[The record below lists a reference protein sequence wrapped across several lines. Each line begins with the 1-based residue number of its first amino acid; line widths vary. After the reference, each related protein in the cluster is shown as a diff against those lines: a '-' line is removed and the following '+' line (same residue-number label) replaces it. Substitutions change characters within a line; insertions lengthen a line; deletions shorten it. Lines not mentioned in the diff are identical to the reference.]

1 MTLRELTVDLA
12 HPVIS
17 GNQDVNVAALAYD
30 SRKVKP
36 GTAFI
41 ALRGMKVDGHDF
53 IDTAIKAGAVAIVA
67 ETAPPADATIPWVH
81 TSSSR
86 KAMALMAEVF
96 YRRPDRQLIL
106 GGITG
111 TNGKTTITYLTHYLL
126 NAAMI
131 RSGLLGTICYDL
143 GQNQIEAATHTTP
156 ESLELYKHLST
167 MVENGCRA
175 AVMEVSSHALDMDR
189 VHGLRIG
196 SAVFTNLTQDHLDY
210 HETMER
216 YFEAKTILFDMVAA
230 RPKGRLIINI
240 DDLWGKKLNIKYSS
254 TERVC
259 TYGFGALADF
269 RASNVRYDIMGTT
282 FELTVQ
288 GRQFMVRTPLI
299 GDFNVYNTLAALALS
314 RAMGANLREAVMQMK
329 DAPQVPG
336 RLERVGDDTFK
347 FAVYVDYSHTPD
359 ALVNA
364 LRTLRLLRPRR
375 IITVFGC
382 GGDRDRTK
390 RPAMARAVQE
400 GSDVCIVTTDNPR
413 FEDPAQIFADIVKGF
428 SRKNYVEI
436 PNRAEAIKSAI
447 TNAQPGDIVLIAG
460 KGHETYQDI
469 KGVKHD
475 FDDTRVAHG
484 ALMSRRTARAEKL
497 MNRIQ
502 AEQEEQQAREF
513 EQRAFNNDDPDKSR
527 RKWNE

>member
-17 GNQDVNVAALAYD
+17 GDQDVSVTSLAYD
-30 SRKVKP
+30 SRKVSP
-36 GTAFI
+36 GTVFF
-41 ALRGMKVDGHDF
+41 ALRGAKVDGHDF

-67 ETAPPADATIPWVH
+67 ETAPPEDVSVPWVH
-81 TSSSR
+81 ISSSR
-86 KAMALMAEVF
+86 KALALMAETF
-96 YRRPDRQLIL
+96 YGRPDRQLIL

-111 TNGKTTITYLTHYLL
+111 TNGKTTISYLTHYLL

-131 RSGLLGTICYDL
+131 RSGLLGTVCYDL
-143 GQNQIEAATHTTP
+143 GQNQIQPATHTTP

-210 HETMER
+210 HQTMDR
-216 YFEAKTILFDMVAA
+216 YFEAKTTLFEMVAA
-230 RPKGRLIINI
+230 RPKGRMIINL
-240 DDLWGKKLNIKYSS
+240 DDLWGKKLIIKFAS
-254 TERVC
+254 TERVS

-269 RASNVRYDIMGTT
+269 RAANVRYDITGTT
-282 FELTVQ
+282 FELTFQ

-299 GDFNVYNTLAALALS
+299 GDFNVYNTLAALALAK
-314 RAMGANLREAVMQMK
+314 AMGANLREAVTHMK
-329 DAPQVPG
+329 TAPQVPG

-364 LRTLRLLRPRR
+364 LRTLRLLRPTR

-390 RPAMARAVQE
+390 RPLMARAVQE
-400 GSDVCIVTTDNPR
+400 GSDVCILTSDNPR
-413 FEDPAQIFADIVKGF
+413 FEDPAQIFADTIKGF

-436 PNRAEAIKSAI
+436 PDRAEAIKSAI
-447 TNAQPGDIVLIAG
+447 TNAKPGDIVLIAG
-460 KGHETYQDI
+460 KGHENYQDI
-469 KGVKHD
+469 QGVKHD
-475 FDDTRVAHG
+475 FDDARVAHG
-484 ALMSRRTARAEKL
+484 VLMSRRTARAEKL
-497 MNRIQ
+497 VNRIQ
-502 AEQEEQQAREF
+502 AEQLAEQAREQ
-513 EQRAFNNDDPDKSR
+513 EKQQRQDDDPNRPR